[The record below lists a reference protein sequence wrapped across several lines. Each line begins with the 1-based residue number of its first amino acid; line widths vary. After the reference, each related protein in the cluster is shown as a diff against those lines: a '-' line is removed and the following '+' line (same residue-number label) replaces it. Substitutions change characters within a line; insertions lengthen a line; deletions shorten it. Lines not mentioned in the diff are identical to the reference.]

1 MMRRR
6 MLVLYMGKTKVVYTP
21 FPKAQ
26 RQLVFPSTS
35 MQCSEITGEK
45 KGEKGR
51 SSHWLFYI

>member
-1 MMRRR
+1 

-45 KGEKGR
+45 KRRERKIF
-51 SSHWLFYI
+51 SLAFLHIK

>member
-1 MMRRR
+1 
-6 MLVLYMGKTKVVYTP
+6 MLVLYMGKTEVVYTP